1 MALFNLTNQEKN
13 TLLNLSRKTLSEL
26 FHINNSTA
34 ASNEIEITPS
44 LSKSCGIFVS
54 IYHQQELRGCIG
66 QFNSALPLYKLL
78 EQVTRSS
85 AINDYRFQPLKME
98 ELKNL
103 TIEISVLTPLE
114 RINSIDDL
122 ELGKHGIYIKKG
134 FQSGT
139 YLPQVSNKTGWSKAE
154 FVANCS
160 KNKAGLGWE
169 GWRDAELYR
178 YEAIIFGGT
187 FE

>member
-1 MALFNLTNQEKN
+1 MALFSLTDQEKN
-13 TLLNLSRKTLSEL
+13 TLLNLSRNTLGELFNINIKTL
-26 FHINNSTA
+26 NNSDL
-34 ASNEIEITPS
+34 EITSS
-44 LSKSCGIFVS
+44 LSKQCGVFVS
-54 IYHQQELRGCIG
+54 IYNHHELRGCIG
-66 QFNSALPLYKLL
+66 QFNSTLPLYKLI
-78 EQVTRSS
+78 EQVTLSS
-85 AINDYRFQPLKME
+85 ALNDYRFQPLKME

-114 RINSIDDL
+114 RINSIDEL

-134 FQSGT
+134 LQSGT
-139 YLPQVSNKTGWSKAE
+139 FLPQVANKTGWSKTE

-160 KNKAGLGWE
+160 KNKAGLGWD

-178 YEAIIFGGT
+178 YEAIIFSGA